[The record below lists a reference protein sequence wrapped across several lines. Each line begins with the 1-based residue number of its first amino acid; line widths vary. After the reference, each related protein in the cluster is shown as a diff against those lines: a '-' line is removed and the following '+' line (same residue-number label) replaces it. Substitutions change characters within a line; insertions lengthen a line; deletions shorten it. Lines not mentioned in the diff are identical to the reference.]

1 VWDGK
6 LGLNHAVLTLYTF
19 FVWPVVVVVAVV
31 AITASLTHLAVVVVV
46 LEHKRQ
52 LFFQCGQYPMYYT
65 SVLGTAVLG
74 EQVPMPPVV
83 LAVQELILTY
93 L

>member
-19 FVWPVVVVVAVV
+19 FVWPVVVVVVADLPEPLLLQVGAEVAAPEHKHQLFFHLGHYLMYCISVLGMVV
-31 AITASLTHLAVVVVV
+31 QVV
-46 LEHKRQ
+46 LE
-52 LFFQCGQYPMYYT
+52 
-65 SVLGTAVLG
+65 
-74 EQVPMPPVV
+74 PVV
-83 LAVQELILTY
+83 LAVQELIVTY